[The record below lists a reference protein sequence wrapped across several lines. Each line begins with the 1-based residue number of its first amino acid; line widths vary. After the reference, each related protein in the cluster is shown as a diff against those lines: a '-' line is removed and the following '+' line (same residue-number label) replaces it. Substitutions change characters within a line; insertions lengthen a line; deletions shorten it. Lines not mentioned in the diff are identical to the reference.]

1 MFKQC
6 YAREKLVVQG
16 GLERKKRWDAK
27 KGFCVAEEHVGA
39 FLEKKGRFFALR
51 APMWGGNVVGR

>member
-39 FLEKKGRFFALR
+39 FLEKI
-51 APMWGGNVVGR
+51 